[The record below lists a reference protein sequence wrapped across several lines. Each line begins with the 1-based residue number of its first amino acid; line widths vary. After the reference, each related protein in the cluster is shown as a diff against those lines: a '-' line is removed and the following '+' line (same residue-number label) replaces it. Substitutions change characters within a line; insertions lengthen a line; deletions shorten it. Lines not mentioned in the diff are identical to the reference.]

1 MSEDKSIETSVETSV
16 TEASV
21 TSDRRDFLR
30 SSVLAAGAVATFAV
44 AESANAQVCYDAS
57 GNVVKPTV
65 IPKLIDVSFNAGDLK
80 IDDLYSVIK
89 QLGGITGC
97 LTCGLNGFDLHV
109 KINPVLPLKT
119 VVPSYAVVSQQ
130 Y

>member
-1 MSEDKSIETSVETSV
+1 MSDDKSIETSVETSAR
-16 TEASV
+16 EASA
-21 TSDRRDFLR
+21 TADRRDFLR
-30 SSVLAAGAVATFAV
+30 NSVLAAGAVATLAV

-57 GNVVKPTV
+57 GNVVKPTA

-109 KINPVLPLKT
+109 SINPVLPLKT
-119 VVPSYAVVSQQ
+119 AVPSYAVVSQQ

>member
-1 MSEDKSIETSVETSV
+1 MSEDKSVETSIETSAS
-16 TEASV
+16 EASV
-21 TSDRRDFLR
+21 TTDRRDFLR
-30 SSVLAAGAVATFAV
+30 NSVLAAGAVATLAV
-44 AESANAQVCYDAS
+44 AESAHAQVCYDAS
-57 GNVVKPTV
+57 GNVVKPTA

-109 KINPVLPLKT
+109 RINPVLPLKT
-119 VVPSYAVVSQQ
+119 SVLSYAVVSQQ